1 MQCPC
6 LRTTPLGLQIATF
19 PVLREGNCTVMNWRG
34 GQLTW
39 TTINWIATAF
49 AVAFYI
55 LSAIG
60 PSPAVRTILSGI
72 AVFLLITP
80 LAVTTFQQ
88 SRTAKAFTRWLTDVS
103 RALENPGDLSNANS
117 LLGKSAFMLPS
128 QEAAQSFINR
138 IIAIVEEMEAIKHAH
153 TAAEV
158 RARRMAMAVQKLNV
172 LLDFIPTPIL
182 LVTKRQQVEL
192 ANSAARV
199 LFGSIDGSIGDAISS
214 GLVSVHHEFF
224 ERLAH
229 LKTNESS
236 FDWEFRPESGEPLHY
251 RVTVKPLPGDGSAS
265 STESP
270 VLAVILQDISPLAD
284 LRKRHAEFVSAVSHE
299 MKAPLAG
306 IKAYVELLADGEVDD
321 EQTKEEFV
329 ATIQAQTER
338 LQRLVENLLNLARI
352 EAGIM
357 KVKKQTYSLN
367 EILEDAGRIMR
378 PHAEQ
383 KSIAL
388 QLELSPLYLGV
399 VADRDLLLQAAINL
413 LSNAIKY
420 TAEGGR
426 VTLRSR
432 MEESTAVFEVEDT
445 GVGLSPEDCERI
457 FDRFYRVEAHRSM
470 APGTGLG
477 LTLTKHIV
485 EDVHCGRIS
494 VWSELGKGSTFRVE
508 LPRAVHPSAQSP
520 RLARAVG

>member
-1 MQCPC
+1 MT
-6 LRTTPLGLQIATF
+6 RRRA
-19 PVLREGNCTVMNWRG
+19 R
-34 GQLTW
+34 LTC
-39 TTINWIATAF
+39 TTIGPMAMAF
-49 AVAFYI
+49 AVACHI
-55 LSAIG
+55 LALIV
-60 PSPAVRTILSGI
+60 PSPMVGTILNGA
-72 AVFLLITP
+72 AVSVLIVA
-80 LAVTTFQQ
+80 LVISLSQQ
-88 SRTAKAFTRWLTDVS
+88 VHTSRSVTRWLSDVT
-103 RALENPGDLSNANS
+103 RVLENPGELSTANA
-117 LLGKSAFMLPS
+117 LLGKTPPGVSDREVVRP
-128 QEAAQSFINR
+128 FIDR
-138 IIAIVEEMEAIKHAH
+138 ILALVEEMEALKHAH
-153 TAAEV
+153 TAAEI
-158 RARRMAMAVQKLNV
+158 RARRMAMSFQKAGA

-182 LVTKRQQVEL
+182 LVTKRQQIEL
-192 ANSAARV
+192 ANHAARV
-199 LFGSIDGSIGDAISS
+199 LFGLPEGSIGDPFTTKPM
-214 GLVSVHHEFF
+214 SVHHEFF
-224 ERLAH
+224 ERLAR
-229 LKTNESS
+229 LKTHDTT
-236 FDWEFRPESGEPLHY
+236 FDWESRSDGGESLHY
-251 RVTVKPLPGDGSAS
+251 RVIVKPLPAEAS
-265 STESP
+265 VSSPESP
-270 VLAVILQDISPLAD
+270 ILAVILQDISPLAD

-306 IKAYVELLADGEVDD
+306 IKAYVELLADDEVED

-352 EAGIM
+352 EAGMM

-420 TAEGGR
+420 TPEGGR

-432 MEESTAVFEVEDT
+432 MEEDFALFEVEDT
-445 GVGLSPEDCERI
+445 GVGLSPEDCVRI
-457 FDRFYRVEAHRSM
+457 FDRFYRVEAHRNM

-485 EDVHCGRIS
+485 EDVHSGRIS
-494 VWSELGKGSTFRVE
+494 VRSEPGKGSTFRVE
-508 LPRAVHPSAQSP
+508 LPRATHPSASAT
-520 RLARAVG
+520 RLATAIG